1 MLIFSFKFELEMTP
15 AEAQKKIQELTDQI
29 NHHNDLYY
37 QKHKS
42 EISDFE
48 FDQLLEKLNQ
58 LEKEFPQLR
67 LPDSPTQRVGGT
79 ITKEFPSVVHEYP
92 MLSLGNTY
100 SAEELKDFDGR
111 VAKGLDG
118 ESYEY
123 FCELKFDGVSISLKY
138 ENGILVQGVT
148 RGDGVRGDDVI
159 ANVKTIRSLP
169 LRIKGKNVPK
179 KFEVRGEVF
188 LPKNVFKQ
196 LNKEREDIGEETYAN
211 ARNTASGTLKM
222 QDSAEVAK
230 RKLDCYLYYLLGE
243 ENNVE
248 THEESI
254 KKIESWG
261 FQVSKTYKKCKNI
274 DEVLTYIGSWENRRG
289 ELPLETDGVVIK
301 VNNLRQQEQL
311 GFTAKSPRWAISF
324 KYKAESVSTRLN
336 GITYQVGRTGA
347 VTPVAELEPIFLAGT
362 TVKRASL
369 HNANEIAR
377 LDLRIG
383 DYVFVEKGGEIIPKV
398 TAVDT
403 AKRDAKLQPVKYI
416 SKCPECGT
424 SLIRREGEANH
435 YCPNESGC
443 PPQIKGRIEH
453 FIQRKAMDIDS
464 LGERTIA
471 QLYDL
476 GLVKTPADLYDLKKE
491 DVLKLE
497 GFKELSTKNL
507 LHGIEASKSVPFE
520 SVLFAIGIRF
530 VGKTVAEKLARHF
543 KNMDALV
550 HASYEQLL
558 EAPEVGE
565 KIAQSVFDFF
575 KRKENQREI
584 ARLKKAGLQFESSF
598 KEPEKVSNALDGK
611 SFVISGTFQNYERD
625 QLKDVIAAHGGKVL
639 SSVSGKLDFL
649 VAGENMGPA
658 KREKAEKLG
667 VKIIDEKEFEAM
679 LK

>member
-1 MLIFSFKFELEMTP
+1 MT
-15 AEAQKKIQELTDQI
+15 ATDAKKKIQELTDQV
-29 NHHNDLYY
+29 NYHNDLYY
-37 QKHKS
+37 QKNKT

-48 FDQLLEKLNQ
+48 FDQLLEQLNK
-58 LEKEFPQLR
+58 LEKEFPELKQ
-67 LPDSPTQRVGGT
+67 PDSPTQRVGGT
-79 ITKEFPSVVHEYP
+79 ITKAFPSVVHQYP

-100 SAEELKDFDGR
+100 SQEELEDFDAR

-118 ESYEY
+118 DAYEY
-123 FCELKFDGVSISLKY
+123 FCELKFDGVSISLIY
-138 ENGILVQGVT
+138 ENGFLVKGIT

-159 ANVKTIRSLP
+159 TNVKTIRTLP
-169 LRIKGKNVPK
+169 LKVKGKNIPD

-188 LPKNVFKQ
+188 LPKKVFKQ

-230 RKLDCYLYYLLGE
+230 RKLDCFLYSLLG
-243 ENNVE
+243 NDNDVQ

-254 KKIESWG
+254 KKLESWG
-261 FQVSKTYKKCKNI
+261 FQVSQTYKKCKNI
-274 DEVLTYIGSWENRRG
+274 SEVLTYIESWEKKRND
-289 ELPLETDGVVIK
+289 LPLETDGVVIK
-301 VNNLRQQEQL
+301 VNNLDQQKHL
-311 GFTAKSPRWAISF
+311 GFTAKSPRWAIAY
-324 KYKAESVSTRLN
+324 KYKPESISTRLN
-336 GITYQVGRTGA
+336 GIIYQVGRTGA
-347 VTPVAELEPIFLAGT
+347 VTPVAELQPVLLAGT

-383 DYVFVEKGGEIIPKV
+383 DFVFVEKGGEIIPKV
-398 TAVDT
+398 TSVDLT
-403 AKRDAKLQPVKYI
+403 KRDDKLKPVIYI

-424 SLIRREGEANH
+424 RLIRKEGEANH
-435 YCPNESGC
+435 YCPNEKGC

-476 GLVKTPADLYDLKKE
+476 GLAKTPADLYDLKKE
-491 DVLKLE
+491 DILKLE
-497 GFKELSTKNL
+497 GFKDLSVKNL
-507 LHGIEASKSVPFE
+507 LQGIEASKAVPFE

-543 KNMDALV
+543 KSIDNLAQ
-550 HASYEQLL
+550 ASYEQLI

-575 KRKENQREI
+575 RDKENQREI
-584 ARLKKAGLQFESSF
+584 ARLKKAGLQFISSF

-611 SFVISGTFQNYERD
+611 SFVISGTFEHYERD
-625 QLKDVIAAHGGKVL
+625 QLKDVIVANGGKVL

-649 VAGENMGPA
+649 LAGENMGPA
-658 KREKAEKLG
+658 KREKAESLG
-667 VKIIDEKEFEAM
+667 IKIISEPEFEKM